1 MDKDTTDMKPNPK
14 ETANI
19 FSILCFWWMRELFI
33 KGAKCDLNESDIYRP
48 IKADESEKLTDHLEK
63 YWSRELDKLKN
74 LEYTEN
80 KDGQK
85 VPLKKNARPRLYKAI
100 FNAFW
105 LPYFIIGICLFIQCS
120 VARVA
125 IPIFQGWI
133 IDYFARNQI
142 AKYKTERNEVL
153 IYISSMVICNIISVL
168 IMHHTLLL
176 SQQIGMRIRVSC
188 SSLLYRKL
196 LRLNRASID
205 QTGTGQITN
214 LLSND
219 VSRFDELMTYLNYI
233 WIMPIQIMIIGTIM
247 WQKIGISVF
256 AGIGTLLIITLVV
269 QGTFKMLIPKI
280 RAMIAP
286 LTDRRLQLMS
296 ELVAG
301 IQVVKMYVWEKPF
314 SKIVSITRELEIKG
328 IKFSSYVCAACS
340 AITVFTDRLALYS
353 TLIMFVLSGNDLTA
367 DVTFVTFTYFS
378 ILQITVGVCFPL
390 ALVKLGDS
398 IVSTN
403 RLEDFLLMDE
413 VNMKRLEKTP
423 QLQDK
428 SQKSNEAT
436 NVENH
441 TDRYI
446 SKNGSIALSELQETS
461 DLPVCVKL
469 QQVSANW
476 ISGQLPP
483 TLCNINLT
491 INPGQL
497 CAVIGAVGSGKSSL
511 LHLLL
516 KELDP
521 GAGSVLLTQG
531 SSKNSFLRI
540 SYASQDPWLFSGT
553 VRDNILFGQPYNKA
567 RYIQV
572 ANVCALTKDF
582 RQFPQGDMTMVGE
595 RGITLSGGQRARVNL
610 ARAIYRQ
617 ADLYLFDDPLSAV
630 DSRVARHLYRKCIT
644 EYLHGKTRIL
654 VTHQLQFLKRADQ
667 IVVLDR
673 GFVKMQGIYNELVQ
687 SNKDFIGMLDS
698 LSHGAQKKEQKM
710 RRTLEMSTKQ
720 MPIMRRDLELSTT
733 SSIQSD
739 IDDSDYAE
747 NSLEAEMMARGRMSG
762 KVYKEY
768 FHHGGN
774 YFTLF
779 ILLLLFVIS
788 QVATTGNDYWLAY
801 WTHLEDVR
809 RIKNSSEAKQF
820 ANMYNNS
827 FLGSIFSLNPDGLFS
842 TVDAVYV
849 YTFCIIACITNILF
863 RNLLYTQ
870 ICTNSSCNLHNTMF
884 SNLLHAP
891 MSFFHTNPS
900 GRILNR
906 FSKDMGTMDELLPR
920 VMLEALQ
927 VFCIVCGIL
936 TMETIINQW
945 ILIPIAVLSVLFYFV
960 TIFYL
965 RIAQN
970 VKRLECISKS
980 PIFSHVN
987 ATLNGLATIRSS
999 GVEIEK
1005 MMRRQFD
1012 MLQDRHSGTWYLFI
1026 TSSAALSVFI
1036 DLVMCLFIALL
1047 CFSLILMNEND
1058 SVEDSEAGLAISQ
1071 SLILVTLLQHS
1082 IKQFTATMSLMI
1094 SVERVLQYTNLPQ
1107 EGPITSDNP
1116 PPSTW
1121 PSQGQL
1127 ILKDVSMK
1135 YRSDHPPVLK
1145 NLNVSIEPGWKVGV
1159 VGRTGAGKSSL
1170 ISALFRLF
1178 NEGLEGEIRIDG
1190 RDTSTVGLSE
1200 LRCKISIIPQEPVL
1214 FCESLRYNLD
1224 PFSQYDDMKLW
1235 EVLRQAELNDVTF
1248 DQEIFYGGHN
1258 FSVGQRQLICLARAI
1273 LRNNRLLVLDEATA
1287 NIDLHTDA
1295 LIQDTIRSNFKECTV
1310 ITIAHRLNTV
1320 IDSDRIIVMENGSI
1334 VESGCPYELLHDK
1347 PNGYFSQMVKKTGT
1361 QMAQSL
1367 LEQARKACEKNNNHC
1382 ELNLLAQNTESEND
1396 PIITEQS
1403 DFTRH
1408 RTRRRRWVLQKP
1420 TRNHSLR

>member
-19 FSILCFWWMRELFI
+19 FSVLFFWFVISPCAMCAWMRELFM
-33 KGAKCDLNESDIYRP
+33 KGAKCDLKESDIYRP

-63 YWSRELDKLKN
+63 YWSHELDKLKN

-80 KDGQK
+80 KDGLK
-85 VPLKKNARPRLYKAI
+85 VPLKENARPKLYKAI

-105 LPYFIIGICLFIQCS
+105 LPYFIIGIWLFIQCS
-120 VARVA
+120 VVRVA
-125 IPIFQGWI
+125 IPIFQDWI
-133 IDYFARNQI
+133 IDYFAKNQI

-153 IYISSMVICNIISVL
+153 IYISSMVICNIISAL
-168 IMHHTLLL
+168 ILHHTILL

-256 AGIGTLLIITLVV
+256 AGIGMLLIITLVA
-269 QGTFKMLIPKI
+269 QGTFNLLIPKI
-280 RAMIAP
+280 RAMIAT

-314 SKIVSITRELEIKG
+314 SKIVSMTRELEIKE
-328 IKFSSYVCAACS
+328 IKFSSYVLDAYVV
-340 AITVFTDRLALYS
+340 ITIFTDRLAHYS
-353 TLIMFVLSGNDLTA
+353 TLVMFVLSGNDLTA
-367 DVTFVTFTYFS
+367 DVTFVTLTYFS
-378 ILQITVGVCFPL
+378 ILHITVGVCFPL
-390 ALVKLGDS
+390 ALIKLGDS

-423 QLQDK
+423 QLQDI
-428 SQKSNEAT
+428 SQKSNKAT

-476 ISGQLPP
+476 INGQLPP
-483 TLCNINLT
+483 TLCNINLI

-497 CAVIGAVGSGKSSL
+497 CAVVGAVGSGKSSL

-540 SYASQDPWLFSGT
+540 SYTSQEPWLFSGT
-553 VRDNILFGQPYNKA
+553 VRDNILFGQPYDKA

-582 RQFPQGDMTMVGE
+582 RQFPQGDMTMIGE

-610 ARAIYRQ
+610 ARAVYRQ

-654 VTHQLQFLKRADQ
+654 VTHQLQFLKRADH
-667 IVVLDR
+667 IVVLNR

-687 SNKDFIGMLDS
+687 SNKDFIGMLDN
-698 LSHGAQKKEQKM
+698 LTHEAQKKEQNM
-710 RRTLEMSTKQ
+710 RRTLEMSTRQ
-720 MPIMRRDLELSTT
+720 MSITRRDSELSTA
-733 SSIQSD
+733 SSISD

-747 NSLEAEMMARGRMSG
+747 NSLEAEMMPCGRISG
-762 KVYKEY
+762 RVYKEY
-768 FHHGGN
+768 IHHGGN

-779 ILLLLFVIS
+779 TLLLLFVIS
-788 QVATTGNDYWLAY
+788 QVATTGNDYWLSY
-801 WTHLEDVR
+801 WTNLENVR
-809 RIKNSSEAKQF
+809 RIKNSSETKQF

-827 FLGSIFSLNPDGLFS
+827 FLGSIFSLNPDGLLS

-884 SNLLHAP
+884 SNLLHAR

-927 VFCIVCGIL
+927 AFCTVCGVL
-936 TMETIINQW
+936 TMEAIINQW

-970 VKRLECISKS
+970 FKRLEGISKS

-987 ATLNGLATIRSS
+987 ATLNGLATIRSG

-1026 TSSAALSVFI
+1026 TSSAVFSVFM
-1036 DLVMCLFIALL
+1036 DLVLSLFIALL

-1058 SVEDSEAGLAISQ
+1058 SVKDSEAGLAISQ
-1071 SLILVTLLQHS
+1071 SLILVTFLQHG
-1082 IKQFTATMSLMI
+1082 IKQFTETMSLMI

-1107 EGPITSDNP
+1107 EDPITSDNP

-1127 ILKDVSMK
+1127 TLKDVSMK

-1159 VGRTGAGKSSL
+1159 VGRTGAGKSSF

-1178 NEGLEGEIRIDG
+1178 NEGLEGEIKIDG
-1190 RDTSTVGLSE
+1190 RDTSTVGLNE

-1224 PFSQYDDMKLW
+1224 PFSQYNDMKLW
-1235 EVLRQAELNDVTF
+1235 EVLRQVELNNVTL

-1295 LIQDTIRSNFKECTV
+1295 LIQDTIRSNFNECTV

-1320 IDSDRIIVMENGSI
+1320 IDSNRIIVMENGSI
-1334 VESGCPYELLHDK
+1334 VEFGCPYELLHDK
-1347 PNGYFSQMVKKTGT
+1347 PKGYFSQMVEKTGN

-1367 LEQARKACEKNNNHC
+1367 LEQAKKACEKNNDHR
-1382 ELNLLAQNTESEND
+1382 EVTLSAQNTESKSD
-1396 PIITEQS
+1396 VTIIE
-1403 DFTRH
+1403 
-1408 RTRRRRWVLQKP
+1408 
-1420 TRNHSLR
+1420 